1 MKANLGTYMKVD
13 GSLRTMRFV
22 KLTELPEDFLSSQ
35 FKGTGKPRKLTEGH
49 QLVWDLDKRGFRIFN
64 QKTIVGEVKE
74 FQIKSV
80 DEFELIKDFE

>member
-1 MKANLGTYMKVD
+1 MKANLGTYTKKD

-22 KLTELPEDFLSSQ
+22 RIPDLPEDFLSSQ
-35 FKGTGKPRKLTEGH
+35 FKGTGKPRQLVEGY
-49 QLVWDLDKRGFRIFN
+49 QLVWDLDKKGFRIFN

-74 FQIKSV
+74 FNIQNV

>member
-1 MKANLGTYMKVD
+1 MKANLGTYTKKD

-22 KLTELPEDFLSSQ
+22 KISELSEDFVASQ
-35 FKGTGKPRKLTEGH
+35 LKGTGKPRQLTEGY
-49 QLVWDLDKRGFRIFN
+49 QLVWDLDKKGFRIFN